1 MVSGKDFNVW
11 GEALT
16 ETSNWKENIS
26 TLWDENDTPSV
37 FTVPLGVHIG
47 EGRVVQLSID
57 QSEFAHGA
65 IYGGVGVGKSVALN
79 TLLTGLG
86 VKYPPEV
93 VEFVFV
99 SGKGRP
105 VGASQLSHTREVFD
119 VASDEGV
126 SGFVGFVERL
136 LDERQRFADERGL
149 SLVLPVDLPAVFIAV
164 EEVSGV
170 EGLDGVLEDVVM
182 RGRRLGVH
190 LIVVGQ
196 HVNSRSFSSGV
207 ISGMGWAVAF
217 RPGDEDVLADSVDTL
232 PEKVVPGAGFLLTQ
246 GFRDPVRVFDIG
258 GWDEFVAER

>member
-1 MVSGKDFNVW
+1 MVAGEDFDVW

-16 ETSNWKENIS
+16 ETSDWKENIS
-26 TLWDENDTPSV
+26 ALWDANDTPSV

-47 EGRVVQLSID
+47 EERIVQLTID

-65 IYGGVGVGKSVALN
+65 IYGGVGVGKSVALD

-99 SGKGRP
+99 SGKGHP
-105 VGASQLSHTREVFD
+105 VGASRLPHTREMFD
-119 VASDEGV
+119 VASPGQVEV
-126 SGFVGFVERL
+126 FSEYVERL
-136 LDERQRFADERGL
+136 FEARQRFADQRGL
-149 SLVLPVDLPAVFIAV
+149 SLVLPSDLPAVFIAV

-170 EGLDGVLEDVVM
+170 EGLDGVLEDVVR

-217 RPGDEDVLADSVDTL
+217 RPGDGDVLADSVDTL